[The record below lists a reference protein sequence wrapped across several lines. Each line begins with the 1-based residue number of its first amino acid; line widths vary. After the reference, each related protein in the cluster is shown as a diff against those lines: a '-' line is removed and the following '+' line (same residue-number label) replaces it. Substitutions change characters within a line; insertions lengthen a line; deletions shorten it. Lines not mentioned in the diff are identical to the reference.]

1 MIQNEKV
8 KLMEQTDN
16 IENYLEKKL
25 YSLKL
30 HTEQDEI
37 NDLKSKLK
45 HNQLDES
52 KMKHLILRLEEEMPN
67 LTNKINEIE
76 KLNYDDF
83 IFDETERYNVYFLGE
98 IKNKN
103 WVNL

>member
-1 MIQNEKV
+1 
-8 KLMEQTDN
+8 
-16 IENYLEKKL
+16 
-25 YSLKL
+25 
-30 HTEQDEI
+30 
-37 NDLKSKLK
+37 
-45 HNQLDES
+45 
-52 KMKHLILRLEEEMPN
+52 MKHLILRLEEEMPN

-83 IFDETERYNVYFLGE
+83 IFDETECYNVYFLGE